1 MLNSGHTFIIAIL
14 WTVNIV
20 CLCYQSHIWLGQ
32 LAHWICNLRFS
43 QNSVQCFFI
52 LTLCIFSLRPFLI
65 QNSIGKSETASH
77 LTKAPARKSL
87 LINLSIVIIIT
98 NTLMQSQLLDRL
110 QLHSPLLYILVATSK
125 IEIGRVAHIISVR
138 DSSEF
143 LIVVDI
149 KAIVFTEIWFRHY
162 GNALGQLNFK
172 APARPTL
179 LLRLHLSSSFNA
191 RDASAT
197 LVILEGLFQQ

>member
-1 MLNSGHTFIIAIL
+1 MF
-14 WTVNIV
+14 
-20 CLCYQSHIWLGQ
+20 
-32 LAHWICNLRFS
+32 
-43 QNSVQCFFI
+43 
-52 LTLCIFSLRPFLI
+52 
-65 QNSIGKSETASH
+65 
-77 LTKAPARKSL
+77 
-87 LINLSIVIIIT
+87 
-98 NTLMQSQLLDRL
+98 
-110 QLHSPLLYILVATSK
+110 YILVATSK

-149 KAIVFTEIWFRHY
+149 KAVVFTEIWFRHY

-172 APARPTL
+172 APARATL